1 MFTVGMIDQITKPI
15 AKISK
20 GLNGLTNDYQAGTMK
35 MASGVAG
42 IAASGYALQNALM
55 PAIEMDRALGEV
67 KSLGVRE
74 SALKQLTDTSYE
86 FALKYGKSS
95 TEFVKSSYDI
105 QSAIAGLN
113 DNDLSAFTLSSNVL
127 AAATKSDAGTITNY
141 MGTMYGIFKNQA
153 NAMGKDEW
161 VQQLTGMTATAVQA
175 FKTTGTEMSSAFTSI
190 GAEATSAGIGMN
202 EQMAILGTLQA
213 TMSGSEAGTKYK
225 SFLAGVG
232 KAQDA
237 LNLSFTDSQGAMLP
251 MVDILNKI
259 KGKYG
264 ETIDVAEGDEL
275 KKAFGSAEAVGTIK
289 LLMSDINGLGKSIND
304 LGDVTGMQ
312 QAEKMAM
319 SMTDQSERLSQSW
332 YVIRAA
338 WGSAILPTFNKF
350 VGMIADMGT
359 KVVAFTEEF
368 PTLTKYIG
376 YAAAGVL
383 GLVAAVGILTAVSG
397 LFSIIAS
404 PLILIAVGVGAII
417 AGAYLLFNYFEK
429 IKVFLGKSDWGKGFL
444 SSLQSI
450 RETMSIIGDSIMYA
464 FGGLSDFM
472 VAIMPT
478 LKLLGGIL
486 LWIFVN
492 VLDKAIDKLSSL
504 FAITGRLFSGIMYVV
519 GAIYNVLAT
528 AFDFVND
535 LFGDEDINIEANTNI
550 TKEMTGRGIAAPYD
564 VGMIDTQPASKL
576 PYENALTNSVV
587 PFAQPAV
594 PENVKTPAP
603 LMPYDQ
609 QTVPNNV
616 VPFAQPAV
624 PENVKTPVPLMP
636 YDQQTVPNNV
646 VPFAP
651 PVMPENFV
659 LEAQQTE
666 QLKSKPQSYNELPA
680 LKLERIQPQ
689 QSITNARNTNSND
702 NSKRVYIEN
711 VTMKSDDI
719 ARDFERMME
728 LTG

>member
-1 MFTVGMIDQITKPI
+1 MSLPQQLMFTVGLIDQITKPI

-74 SALKQLTDTSYE
+74 SALKQLSDSSYE

-105 QSAIAGLN
+105 QSAISGLN
-113 DNDLSAFTLSSNVL
+113 DADLSAFTLSSNVL

-153 NAMGKDEW
+153 NAMGKSEW
-161 VQQLTGMTATAVQA
+161 VEQLTGMTATAVQA
-175 FKTTGTEMSSAFTSI
+175 FKTTGTEMSGAFTAI
-190 GAEATSAGIGMN
+190 GAQATTSGIAMN

-232 KAQDA
+232 KAQSA

-251 MVDILNKI
+251 IVDILNKI

-264 ETIDVAEGDEL
+264 ETIDVAESDQL
-275 KKAFGSAEAVGTIK
+275 KKAFGSNEAVATIN
-289 LLMSDINGLGKSIND
+289 LLMNDIEGLGKSIND
-304 LGDVTGMQ
+304 LGNVTGMQ

-319 SMTDQSERLSQSW
+319 DMTDQSERLSQSW

-338 WGSAILPTFNKF
+338 WGSAILPAFNDF

-359 KVVAFTEEF
+359 GVVAFTEEF

-376 YAAAGVL
+376 YGAVALL
-383 GLVAAVGILTAVSG
+383 GLVAAGGLFTLIMGAGKMAMVAWGAGALAWAGINAALTSGLSALRAVMFAVNLVMYANPIGLVIAAVVAAVAAVSALIYYWDDLKAALADIGWVDVLLKG
-397 LFSIIAS
+397 LEYAWKAIEVLFA
-404 PLILIAVGVGAII
+404 PILSAI
-417 AGAYLLFNYFEK
+417 EK
-429 IKVFLGKSDWGKGFL
+429 IADLAGIEIDFSFENIKSTLG
-444 SSLQSI
+444 
-450 RETMSIIGDSIMYA
+450 
-464 FGGLSDFM
+464 
-472 VAIMPT
+472 
-478 LKLLGGIL
+478 
-486 LWIFVN
+486 
-492 VLDKAIDKLSSL
+492 
-504 FAITGRLFSGIMYVV
+504 
-519 GAIYNVLAT
+519 
-528 AFDFVND
+528 
-535 LFGDEDINIEANTNI
+535 IEAVDSSVEQSKNI
-550 TKEMTGRGIAAPYD
+550 PK
-564 VGMIDTQPASKL
+564 
-576 PYENALTNSVV
+576 
-587 PFAQPAV
+587 AQESYTV
-594 PENVKTPAP
+594 PENVKSPI
-603 LMPYDQ
+603 
-609 QTVPNNV
+609 PNNV
-616 VPFAQPAV
+616 VPFTQP
-624 PENVKTPVPLMP
+624 TVPLSLQPPMRHEVP
-636 YDQQTVPNNV
+636 SYGQTTVNENKAPPFIQPVLPEGVKLPMQHEPESYEKALVNVNNV
-646 VPFAP
+646 VPFTP

-659 LEAQQTE
+659 LEVQQTE

-689 QSITNARNTNSND
+689 QSITNTRTASSTD

-719 ARDFERMME
+719 ARDFEKMME
-728 LTG
+728 LAG

>member
-1 MFTVGMIDQITKPI
+1 MSLPQPLMFTVGMIDQITKPI
-15 AKISK
+15 AKIS
-20 GLNGLTNDYQAGTMK
+20 GSLNGLTNDYQRGTMK

-67 KSLGVRE
+67 SSLGVRE

-127 AAATKSDAGTITNY
+127 AAATKADAGTITNY

-153 NAMGKDEW
+153 NDMGKSQW
-161 VQQLTGMTATAVQA
+161 VEQLTGMTATAVQA
-175 FKTTGTEMSSAFTSI
+175 FKTTGSEMSSAFTSI

-251 MVDILNKI
+251 MVDILNQI

-289 LLMSDINGLGKSIND
+289 LLMNDINGLGKSIND

-332 YVIRAA
+332 FVIRAA
-338 WGSAILPTFNKF
+338 WGSAILPVFNDF

-359 KVVAFTEEF
+359 GVVAFTEEF

-376 YAAAGVL
+376 YGAVALL
-383 GLVAAVGILTAVSG
+383 GLVAAGG
-397 LFSIIAS
+397 LFT
-404 PLILIAVGVGAII
+404 LIMGAANMAMVAWGVGAMAW
-417 AGAYLLFNYFEK
+417 AGINAALTS
-429 IKVFLGKSDWGKGFL
+429 GL
-444 SSLQSI
+444 SAL
-450 RETMSIIGDSIMYA
+450 RAVMFAVNLVMYA
-464 FGGLSDFM
+464 NPIGLI
-472 VAIMPT
+472 VAAVAAAILAVGALIYYWDD
-478 LKLLGGIL
+478 LKASFADIS
-486 LWIFVN
+486 WVN
-492 VLDKAIDKLSSL
+492 VLLTGLEYAWKAVELL
-504 FAITGRLFSGIMYVV
+504 FAPVLWAIEQLADLAGIEIDTSFEGVKGLM
-519 GAIYNVLAT
+519 G
-528 AFDFVND
+528 
-535 LFGDEDINIEANTNI
+535 IEAL
-550 TKEMTGRGIAAPYD
+550 
-564 VGMIDTQPASKL
+564 PASQ
-576 PYENALTNSVV
+576 NQSNS
-587 PFAQPAV
+587 
-594 PENVKTPAP
+594 
-603 LMPYDQ
+603 MPSIE
-609 QTVPNNV
+609 
-616 VPFAQPAV
+616 AI
-624 PENVKTPVPLMP
+624 TPVKSRVERGGIT
-636 YDQQTVPNNV
+636 QQISNANQQKSTHIASVTINPAKGDSNY
-646 VPFAP
+646 
-651 PVMPENFV
+651 MNFV
-659 LEAQQTE
+659 EMH
-666 QLKSKPQSYNELPA
+666 S
-680 LKLERIQPQ
+680 
-689 QSITNARNTNSND
+689 
-702 NSKRVYIEN
+702 
-711 VTMKSDDI
+711 
-719 ARDFERMME
+719 
-728 LTG
+728 

>member
-1 MFTVGMIDQITKPI
+1 MSLPQPLMFTVGMIDQITKPI

-113 DNDLSAFTLSSNVL
+113 DADLSAFTLSSNVL
-127 AAATKSDAGTITNY
+127 AAATKADAGTITNY

-153 NAMGKDEW
+153 NAMGKSEW
-161 VQQLTGMTATAVQA
+161 VEQLTGMTATAVQA
-175 FKTTGTEMSSAFTSI
+175 FKTTGTEMSGAFTAI
-190 GAEATSAGIGMN
+190 GAQATSAGIAMN

-275 KKAFGSAEAVGTIK
+275 KKAFGSKEAVATIN
-289 LLMSDINGLGKSIND
+289 LLMNDIDGLGKSIND
-304 LGDVTGMQ
+304 LGNVTGMQ

-319 SMTDQSERLSQSW
+319 NMTDQSERLSQSW

-338 WGSAILPTFNKF
+338 WGSVILPVFNDF

-359 KVVAFTEEF
+359 GVVAFTEEF

-376 YAAAGVL
+376 YGAVALL
-383 GLVAAVGILTAVSG
+383 GLVAAGG
-397 LFSIIAS
+397 LFT
-404 PLILIAVGVGAII
+404 LIMGAGKMAMVAWGVGAMAWAGINAALTSGLSALRAVMLAVNLVMYANPIGLIVAGITLAI
-417 AGAYLLFNYFEK
+417 AAIGALVYYWDDLK
-429 IKVFLGKSDWGKGFL
+429 A
-444 SSLQSI
+444 
-450 RETMSIIGDSIMYA
+450 TMSEWGWIK
-464 FGGLSDFM
+464 
-472 VAIMPT
+472 AISGIFSSVW
-478 LKLLGGIL
+478 GGIKSIFNDTMD
-486 LWIFVN
+486 WI
-492 VLDKAIDKLSSL
+492 IDKLNL
-504 FAITGRLFSGIMYVV
+504 IPGVDIEVTPEIAPMDNTVPE
-519 GAIYNVLAT
+519 NVKTPAPLMPQEQQAT
-528 AFDFVND
+528 PNNVMPF
-535 LFGDEDINIEANTNI
+535 
-550 TKEMTGRGIAAPYD
+550 
-564 VGMIDTQPASKL
+564 TQPAVPENVKTPAPL
-576 PYENALTNSVV
+576 IQYEQQAEPNNVV
-587 PFAQPAV
+587 SFAQPAV

-603 LMPYDQ
+603 LMQYEQ
-609 QTVPNNV
+609 QTTPNNV
-616 VPFAQPAV
+616 VPFTQPAV
-624 PENVKTPVPLMP
+624 PENVKTPAPLMP
-636 YDQQTVPNNV
+636 YEQQATPNNV
-646 VPFAP
+646 VPFVQP
-651 PVMPENFV
+651 IVPENV
-659 LEAQQTE
+659 KSE
-666 QLKSKPQSYNELPA
+666 QSEKQ
-680 LKLERIQPQ
+680 
-689 QSITNARNTNSND
+689 NTNSIP
-702 NSKRVYIEN
+702 SIAAIEPIKSRAEKGGITQKISN
-711 VTMKSDDI
+711 ANQQKSTHIASVTINPAKGDTNYMNFVEMHS
-719 ARDFERMME
+719 
-728 LTG
+728 